1 MVSAMVYFQESA
13 HDAAILWKLT
23 AQTITLWN
31 KFSLKWHVLPKKK
44 NKVLQLIT

>member
-13 HDAAILWKLT
+13 HDAAFLWKLT

-31 KFSLKWHVLPKKK
+31 KFSIKMACTAKKEK
-44 NKVLQLIT
+44 